1 MKKVLIGGFL
11 SIIGSI
17 WALAMALVVENN
29 LASSW
34 STPPG
39 RLLTTVQEMGLM
51 ALFPAAV
58 FLAAVFSKRNSK
70 ALYPLLKDVITK
82 LNPIP

>member
-39 RLLTTVQEMGLM
+39 DRKSTRL
-51 ALFPAAV
+51 
-58 FLAAVFSKRNSK
+58 NSSH
-70 ALYPLLKDVITK
+70 T
-82 LNPIP
+82 

>member
-51 ALFPAAV
+51 ALFPVAV
-58 FLAAVFSKRNSK
+58 FLVAVF
-70 ALYPLLKDVITK
+70 LVIFGIFILLAELLRKEK
-82 LNPIP
+82 

>member
-17 WALAMALVVENN
+17 WALAMAPVVESN
-29 LASSW
+29 LVSSW

-51 ALFPAAV
+51 AVFLVAV
-58 FLAAVFSKRNSK
+58 FLVIFGIFI
-70 ALYPLLKDVITK
+70 LLAELLRKEK
-82 LNPIP
+82 

>member
-17 WALAMALVVENN
+17 WALAMAPVVESN
-29 LASSW
+29 LVSSW

-51 ALFPAAV
+51 ALVPAAIFLVAV
-58 FLAAVFSKRNSK
+58 FLVIFGIFI
-70 ALYPLLKDVITK
+70 LLAELLRKEK
-82 LNPIP
+82 

>member
-11 SIIGSI
+11 SLIGSI
-17 WALAMALVVENN
+17 WELEMALVVEKN

-58 FLAAVFSKRNSK
+58 FLVAVF
-70 ALYPLLKDVITK
+70 LVIFGIFILLAELLRKEK
-82 LNPIP
+82 

>member
-39 RLLTTVQEMGLM
+39 RLLTTIQEMGLM
-51 ALFPAAV
+51 AVFLVAV
-58 FLAAVFSKRNSK
+58 FLVIFGIFI
-70 ALYPLLKDVITK
+70 LLAELLRKEK
-82 LNPIP
+82 

>member
-58 FLAAVFSKRNSK
+58 FLVAVFLV
-70 ALYPLLKDVITK
+70 AVFLVIFGIFILLAELLRKEK
-82 LNPIP
+82 

>member
-51 ALFPAAV
+51 AVFLVAV
-58 FLAAVFSKRNSK
+58 FLVIFGIFIQLAE
-70 ALYPLLKDVITK
+70 LLRKEK
-82 LNPIP
+82 

>member
-39 RLLTTVQEMGLM
+39 RFLTTVQEMGLM

-58 FLAAVFSKRNSK
+58 FLVAVFW
-70 ALYPLLKDVITK
+70 
-82 LNPIP
+82 

>member
-51 ALFPAAV
+51 AVFLVAV
-58 FLAAVFSKRNSK
+58 FLVIFGIFI
-70 ALYPLLKDVITK
+70 LLAELLRKEK
-82 LNPIP
+82 

>member
-58 FLAAVFSKRNSK
+58 FLVIFGIFI
-70 ALYPLLKDVITK
+70 LLAELLRKEK
-82 LNPIP
+82 